1 MSAPTSTLPPA
12 GAGSPSDAGPGGPG
26 TTAYAT
32 SNTSFWESLGGLG
45 VRRDRTR
52 GWVGGVCVGIADRL
66 RVDPLLIRALAVV
79 LLFTGGVGLI
89 IYLVAWLLLPDTEG
103 RVMLREAGNG
113 NVGAIALIVILA
125 VVMFSG
131 LSFSDGPFWMGGW
144 LFPAVL
150 IALVAIWLANRGGT
164 DHGARSTVAGHEPM
178 AHAAP
183 AGPADLSA
191 QGGTMSTTY
200 APSPTIPPVP
210 GPSGNVPPAGGFV
223 PPVPRPI
230 GPPPP
235 PRPQRRRAP
244 RGFGA
249 VVLGLAVLGY
259 GLGLVLDGPTEFNGS
274 GPFLGLLIALGISS
288 LAALGLGLTGRRG
301 GFASVLTLL
310 LIVPVGLTAIAHKVD
325 FEPDSAR
332 VVTWSPTAAGG
343 YNIGAGDATLDLAKL
358 PPGEGIDLTA
368 SVGVGTL
375 TVLVPHDTEVTLN
388 ASVGAGDL
396 DLTGVG
402 EDASGGLG
410 SNLSTVI
417 DRNGDAP
424 SPTTVNLQAN
434 VGLGDLIVKE
444 K

>member
-178 AHAAP
+178 AYAAP

-200 APSPTIPPVP
+200 APSPTIPPTGARATSLP
-210 GPSGNVPPAGGFV
+210 RWSAAACRTRASCPTAKVPPACRSSFTISG
-223 PPVPRPI
+223 
-230 GPPPP
+230 
-235 PRPQRRRAP
+235 RA
-244 RGFGA
+244 R
-249 VVLGLAVLGY
+249 
-259 GLGLVLDGPTEFNGS
+259 
-274 GPFLGLLIALGISS
+274 
-288 LAALGLGLTGRRG
+288 
-301 GFASVLTLL
+301 
-310 LIVPVGLTAIAHKVD
+310 
-325 FEPDSAR
+325 
-332 VVTWSPTAAGG
+332 
-343 YNIGAGDATLDLAKL
+343 AKKMRCST
-358 PPGEGIDLTA
+358 ID
-368 SVGVGTL
+368 
-375 TVLVPHDTEVTLN
+375 
-388 ASVGAGDL
+388 
-396 DLTGVG
+396 
-402 EDASGGLG
+402 
-410 SNLSTVI
+410 
-417 DRNGDAP
+417 
-424 SPTTVNLQAN
+424 
-434 VGLGDLIVKE
+434 
-444 K
+444 